1 MKVKLIS
8 SLEKC
13 FLDESISD
21 KKEYKK
27 GSCFKNELFHFCVC
41 YQAEDERSY
50 PVLTVESE
58 ISDYVR
64 VSRIEVVPVQHAF
77 DRYSDDYFLRKT
89 PGLYPDVM
97 QPIGAD
103 GRLIAPTNLKAL
115 MVEVDSAG
123 KVPAGIYPI
132 TFCFNEYGQE
142 CRQTFEL
149 EIIDAFLPKQE
160 TVYTQWFY
168 CDCLMNYYETE
179 AFDDRHFEIIEN
191 FAKTAVRY
199 GVNMLL
205 TPVFTPALDTYIGG
219 ERPTTQLVGVT
230 KNGGEYSFDFSL
242 LGRFIDMCDRVGVE
256 YFEISHFFTQWGA
269 SAAPKVMATVDGEYK
284 KIFGWETDASGA
296 EYSGFLR
303 EFIPALL
310 GYMKARGDDKR
321 CYFHISDEPHGADQM
336 ENYLKAK
343 AVVAPLLEGYVIMDA
358 LSDYEFY
365 SRGIVE
371 HPVVAI
377 SDIETFIEN
386 GVSDLWGYY
395 CVGQNYEVS
404 NRFIAM
410 PSHRNRIIGTQIYKY
425 GLKGFLQW
433 GYNFYNNQ
441 LSYAAVNPFMST
453 DAEYFGAAGDAF
465 SVYPGPGGKPWESI
479 RLLVFYDAL
488 QDVRAFKLCEQ
499 LCGRDYVMNILE
511 ENTEPIT
518 FRKYPRNDDYLLN
531 VREKINQAVKAALK

>member
-205 TPVFTPALDTYIGG
+205 TPVFTPALDTYISG

>member
-1 MKVKLIS
+1 MQVKVIS

-115 MVEVDSAG
+115 MVEVDTEG

-142 CRQTFEL
+142 YRQTFEL

-219 ERPTTQLVGVT
+219 ERRTTQLVGVT

-303 EFIPALL
+303 EFIPAFL
-310 GYMKARGDDKR
+310 GYMKERGDDKR

-499 LCGRDYVMNILE
+499 LYGRDYVMNILE